1 MLYFILKQ
9 IEKYV
14 EEMFGM
20 TLKDISNGPDWISE
34 EECEMKERIKKLL
47 NPMSYMGFIG
57 SLLSGVFRKG
67 GSGLCNTQ

>member
-1 MLYFILKQ
+1 
-9 IEKYV
+9 
-14 EEMFGM
+14 M